1 MKVTLLYSFLQKTN
15 YAVGFLLKAIGSFGY
30 NDGDGDGYENLAC
43 VAGAWK

>member
-30 NDGDGDGYENLAC
+30 NDGDGYENLAC

>member
-15 YAVGFLLKAIGSFGY
+15 YMYAVGFLLKAIGSFG
-30 NDGDGDGYENLAC
+30 NNDGDGYENLAC